1 MALVASLA
9 RQSALF
15 SFALASIAP
24 LAQCQWFGEVPGPAE
39 LAALHSGDGLVRAS
53 QCQQLSQ
60 TLLPAD
66 FALASAFP
74 VPVLAAHVRYAP
86 CSSIVVHARVVDTLF
101 PERRSA
107 ARSAAPPGCVRAH
120 IYFPLEASARRVV
133 VRAWFGEHEVR
144 RLPGLPVP
152 SRRRAADG
160 RRVPAHPL
168 PAPAQGGREE
178 EMSEYSSEAA
188 TQLFQRCGLAV
199 PLLLHA
205 LVAGAVAGDATP
217 AGDAPP
223 PQKRART

>member
-1 MALVASLA
+1 MALVASMA

-24 LAQCQWFGEVPGPAE
+24 SEECQWYGEVPSPAE
-39 LAALHSGDGLVRAS
+39 LAALHSRDGLVRAS

-66 FALASAFP
+66 FALSSALP
-74 VPVLAAHVRYAP
+74 VPVLAPHVHYAP

-101 PERRSA
+101 PERRRA
-107 ARSAAPPGCVRAH
+107 AGSTAPPGCVRVH
-120 IYFPLEASARRVV
+120 IYFPLEASDRRVV

-144 RLPGLPVP
+144 G
-152 SRRRAADG
+152 SARRPRAAQG
-160 RRVPAHPL
+160 HPQRRDACAHSVSVR
-168 PAPAQGGREE
+168 AQGGREE
-178 EMSEYSSEAA
+178 EMSEFSSEAA

-205 LVAGAVAGDATP
+205 LVAGAAAGE
-217 AGDAPP
+217 AGEAAESAP